1 MHAAILVGNIVRRGV
16 AISSKYPLDLR
27 TAFLLTSSLFFTCNT
42 LKLLY
47 LEDELHFLLCQA
59 QRAMPLRQACG
70 IHADPAGHRQAAP
83 SPVPVTPHS
92 APPAEL
98 LLKTRQAQPAAYTQ
112 PRRSHGAADRS
123 LHNTRNKG
131 LNKPRGVAEMAGT
144 RTPRP

>member
-59 QRAMPLRQACG
+59 QRAMPETGVRHTRRSSRPSPGCAKPGARYTAQRAS
-70 IHADPAGHRQAAP
+70 RRAAP
-83 SPVPVTPHS
+83 EDTPGTACRLH
-92 APPAEL
+92 PATEV
-98 LLKTRQAQPAAYTQ
+98 
-112 PRRSHGAADRS
+112 PRRCRS
-123 LHNTRNKG
+123 IPSQYEK
-131 LNKPRGVAEMAGT
+131 
-144 RTPRP
+144 